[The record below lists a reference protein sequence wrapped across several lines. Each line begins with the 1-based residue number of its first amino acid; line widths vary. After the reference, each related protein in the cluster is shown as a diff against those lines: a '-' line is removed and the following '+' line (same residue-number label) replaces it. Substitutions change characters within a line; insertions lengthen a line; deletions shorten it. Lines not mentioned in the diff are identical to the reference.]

1 MNLGGLEF
9 GECTFALFCSPLGK
23 IVQWLMGAL
32 TFLHLVSIV
41 HYLIGKRL
49 TSLSLISLIG
59 EFELRLGRRDIC
71 SHSPNPAK
79 GFSCIFLSTFVDS
92 LPSHEYV
99 FWSFW
104 KIKIPK
110 KVQLFVW
117 HVTHRRANR
126 LNPLLKKLSAL
137 IGSFGCLLC

>member
-9 GECTFALFCSPLGK
+9 GECTFALFSSPLGK

-79 GFSCIFLSTFVDS
+79 GFSCISFSQHL
-92 LPSHEYV
+92 LIPSPAMSM
-99 FWSFW
+99 FFG
-104 KIKIPK
+104 
-110 KVQLFVW
+110 LFG
-117 HVTHRRANR
+117 R
-126 LNPLLKKLSAL
+126 
-137 IGSFGCLLC
+137 